1 MLVTLK
7 EIMDIAE
14 EKSIAIGAFNASC
27 LEAVEAELSA
37 ARELDL
43 PIIIQF
49 AQCHEPWIP
58 LRTIGPIMV
67 DMAKRAE
74 GPVCVHLDHGETLD
88 YLQEALEIGFTGIMY
103 DGSVLSYEENSE
115 NTRRAVEMAAK
126 YGASVEAELGS
137 MGKRES
143 GTGDDG
149 AGGDDDTKIYTDPE
163 LAARFVAETGID
175 ALACSF
181 GTTHGIYL
189 KEPKLDFDIVR
200 GVRAKTDGI
209 PVVMHGGSG
218 VSADDYHKAVE
229 AGVRKINYFT
239 YMDKAGGVAANEY
252 IKSLKD
258 NEPVFFSS
266 VYMAAREAMK
276 ENVRAAMRVFAGADI

>member
-7 EIMDIAE
+7 EIMEIAE
-14 EKSIAIGAFNASC
+14 KRNIAIGAFNASG
-27 LEAVEAELSA
+27 LEAIEAELA
-37 ARELDL
+37 AAEELNL

-58 LRTIGPIMV
+58 LTTIGPIMI
-67 DMAKRAE
+67 DMAKKASV
-74 GPVCVHLDHGETLD
+74 PVCIHLDHGETLE
-88 YLQEALEIGFTGIMY
+88 YLQTALEIGFTGIMY
-103 DGSVLSYEENSE
+103 DGSVLPYEDNLE
-115 NTRRAVEMAAK
+115 NTKKAVEMARK

-143 GTGDDG
+143 GSGDEG
-149 AGGDDDTKIYTDPE
+149 AGADDDTKIYTDPE
-163 LAARFVAETGID
+163 LAAKFIEDTGID

-189 KEPKLDFDIVR
+189 TEPKLDFDVVKNVR
-200 GVRAKTDGI
+200 KNTNNI

-218 VSADDYHKAVE
+218 VSAEDYHKAVD

-239 YMDKAGGVAANEY
+239 YMDKSGGAAAAEY
-252 IKSLKD
+252 ISGLKEGD
-258 NEPVFFSS
+258 PIFFSS
-266 VYMAAREAMK
+266 IFMAARPAMK
-276 ENVRAAMRVFAGADI
+276 ENVKEAMKAFANM

>member
-14 EKSIAIGAFNASC
+14 EKNIAVGSFNASC
-27 LEAVEAELSA
+27 LEAIEAELEA
-37 ARELDL
+37 AEELKL

-58 LRTIGPIMV
+58 LATIGPIMV
-67 DMAKRAE
+67 EMAKKATV
-74 GPVCVHLDHGETLD
+74 PVCVHLDHGETLD
-88 YLQEALEIGFTGIMY
+88 YLQTALEIGFTGIMY
-103 DGSVLSYEENSE
+103 DGSVFAYEENLE
-115 NTRRAVEMAAK
+115 NTKKAVKMAGK

-143 GTGDDG
+143 GTGNDG
-149 AGGDDDTKIYTDPE
+149 AGVDDETKIYTDPD
-163 LAARFVAETGID
+163 LAAKFVADTKID

-189 KEPKLDFDIVR
+189 TEPKLDFDVVR
-200 GVRAKTDGI
+200 NVRIKTGNI

-218 VSADDYHKAVE
+218 VSVDDYHKAVE
-229 AGVRKINYFT
+229 SGVRKINYFT
-239 YMDKAGGVAANEY
+239 YMDKSGGAAVVDY
-252 IKSLKD
+252 LSSLKEG
-258 NEPVFFSS
+258 EPVFFSS
-266 VYMAAREAMK
+266 IFMVARKAMK
-276 ENVRAAMRVFAGADI
+276 ENVKSAMKVFAGIE